1 MTKDFPWFSKYPAGI
16 PHEIGPL
23 EYQSLVELFEVSSK
37 KFKDRIAFENM
48 GEQLS
53 FNEINRLSTSFAA
66 FLQKELGL
74 KKGDRIAIQMPNLLQ
89 FPIAF
94 IGALKAGLIVVNT
107 NPLYTPREMEHQFKD
122 AGILAIVILDNFAAN
137 LQAILE
143 KIPAKHI
150 IITRIGDM
158 MGPVKGAITNFV
170 VKSFDVQGQLI
181 SEVTGQKARHFPDTD
196 VLEIDAARVRSSK
209 NLRITTGKGDRAYSN
224 GDGSEVQLVGN
235 AVVVREAGKDAKGQQ
250 LPRAEYRGEF
260 LHAFMRTDE
269 IKSHKPVIV
278 TRGADQFTGDNM
290 AYNNVDG
297 IMQLDGRVRV
307 RLESKAP

>member
-1 MTKDFPWFSKYPAGI
+1 MSGLLRFIRRLLSHMTLYLPLAVISLLAMGSWWLARNTPVAAVPEPEATKR
-16 PHEIGPL
+16 HEPD
-23 EYQSLVELFEVSSK
+23 Y
-37 KFKDRIAFENM
+37 
-48 GEQLS
+48 
-53 FNEINRLSTSFAA
+53 
-66 FLQKELGL
+66 FL
-74 KKGDRIAIQMPNLLQ
+74 
-89 FPIAF
+89 
-94 IGALKAGLIVVNT
+94 
-107 NPLYTPREMEHQFKD
+107 
-122 AGILAIVILDNFAAN
+122 
-137 LQAILE
+137 
-143 KIPAKHI
+143 
-150 IITRIGDM
+150 
-158 MGPVKGAITNFV
+158 TNFV